1 MLAGKCSSIYFSE
14 KMTLEEAE
22 NVLVKEF
29 KKPTKL
35 RDSALIART
44 QRDTL
49 KQRRLFIEKKHGGSV
64 EHLMK
69 KGFHFLEKSC
79 ISKYLKF
86 VSLFNELSF
95 FTIFTVI
102 MQFTLIDS
110 IGAGKKY
117 RFFDS

>member
-44 QRDTL
+44 QRTTL

-64 EHLMK
+64 EHLIKRFPFFRK
-69 KGFHFLEKSC
+69 KL
-79 ISKYLKF
+79 YL
-86 VSLFNELSF
+86 
-95 FTIFTVI
+95 
-102 MQFTLIDS
+102 
-110 IGAGKKY
+110 
-117 RFFDS
+117 